1 MEAAPGVTDCGVCA
15 GVVNNLRSTI
25 SVTEPPCC
33 KDGGHNN
40 KETKPEEDL
49 IIRHNDSDFVSARKK
64 QPDDV
69 VSSRQDMAHYRC
81 QEQVNEILHIKNG
94 GNKTWR
100 LYNPFNLW
108 RDKSYNATA
117 KTENAVDV
125 VSCEFSGSC
134 QHVLDVVCT
143 DNTNIES
150 AFFKYRVLPSNNA
163 SNISKQN
170 IYPSEC
176 NINVSDCK
184 RNIDIRPFEGT
195 SQHEEQLSTSTNGF
209 RSFVFG
215 PITNL
220 FLSSFRRIYPCASP
234 VVSSNW
240 DSEDMGNL
248 QGSESKSKGGGGSSK
263 SPAKGK
269 KDKSG
274 KKSPAK
280 ELLKHKA
287 PAPPPPSKSNS
298 GTSGAQQKVV
308 PPQGNVPTAGS
319 HASHNGTAA
328 PNQSALPSSETTTY
342 VVTDSWRHVKKLAIK
357 TPAPN
362 NTTLLTPPSRDS
374 SSESVFTDPL
384 TPQGFAETQNHSSY
398 YSDTCSTEQANEPA
412 ELSAYFQTLPVDGT
426 DHDSVFTSLKSDV
439 GMVRSDGGSDK
450 DRNGGC
456 TSLSTTDLD
465 DVTLTLVDSTE
476 QLTDGEDMGGCDFV
490 TTVQKR
496 PQSHSLDALDEEDT
510 VEDSDKKTKSLD
522 ALEVTAG
529 VGVTP
534 HTRTTQPP
542 SSFTVV
548 KHRKVELNPTRLSE
562 HCLLPSGKH
571 IQKFCR
577 NTKNKR
583 ILQIWNYYR
592 NEYKFV
598 EGEYTMNSCVC
609 VCVCVCVH
617 VFYL

>member
-1 MEAAPGVTDCGVCA
+1 MEAAPGVTDSGACA
-15 GVVNNLRSTI
+15 GVVNNLRSAI
-25 SVTEPPCC
+25 SVTKPPCC
-33 KDGGHNN
+33 KDGGFNS
-40 KETKPEEDL
+40 KETTPEEDF
-49 IIRHNDSDFVSARKK
+49 IVCHNDSDINSERKIA
-64 QPDDV
+64 PEDV
-69 VSSRQDMAHYRC
+69 VSSGQDTAHRQC
-81 QEQVNEILHIKNG
+81 QEQVNEILYIKNG
-94 GNKTWR
+94 GDKTWR

-108 RDKSYNATA
+108 RDKSYNAATA
-117 KTENAVDV
+117 EIENAVDV
-125 VSCEFSGSC
+125 VSCESSVSC
-134 QHVLDVVCT
+134 RHVLNVVCT

-150 AFFKYRVLPSNNA
+150 AFSMYRVLPTSNA
-163 SNISKQN
+163 SNLSKQN

-176 NINVSDCK
+176 NIDVSDGK
-184 RNIDIRPFEGT
+184 RNIDVRPFEGT
-195 SQHEEQLSTSTNGF
+195 NKHEEQLATSTNSF
-209 RSFVFG
+209 RSLIFG

-220 FLSSFRRIYPCASP
+220 FQFSLRHIYPCPSP
-234 VVSSNW
+234 VVSSNCNC
-240 DSEDMGNL
+240 ENMGNL
-248 QGSESKSKGGGGSSK
+248 QGSESKSKGGGGIGK

-287 PAPPPPSKSNS
+287 PAPPPPTKSNS
-298 GTSGAQQKVV
+298 GTSGVQQKAV

-328 PNQSALPSSETTTY
+328 PNQSAVPNAETTY
-342 VVTDSWRHVKKLAIK
+342 VVTDSWRHVKKLAIR

-384 TPQGFAETQNHSSY
+384 TPQGFAEAQNHSSY

-412 ELSAYFQTLPVDGT
+412 AHSAYFQTLSVDGT
-426 DHDSVFTSLKSDV
+426 DHDSVFISLTSDV
-439 GMVRSDGGSDK
+439 GMVGSDGGSDK

-476 QLTDGEDMGGCDFV
+476 QLTDGEDMGGSDFMPSV
-490 TTVQKR
+490 SKK
-496 PQSHSLDALDEEDT
+496 PQSHSLDALDEEDY

-529 VGVTP
+529 VGAMP
-534 HTRTTQPP
+534 HTRSTQPP

-562 HCLLPSGKH
+562 NCLMPSGKH
-571 IQKFCR
+571 SQQFCR
-577 NTKNKR
+577 NTKNYSR
-583 ILQIWNYYR
+583 LHIWN
-592 NEYKFV
+592 
-598 EGEYTMNSCVC
+598 
-609 VCVCVCVH
+609 
-617 VFYL
+617 

>member
-15 GVVNNLRSTI
+15 GVVNNLRSAI
-25 SVTEPPCC
+25 SVTDPPCY
-33 KDGGHNN
+33 KDGDHNN
-40 KETKPEEDL
+40 KETIPEEDF
-49 IIRHNDSDFVSARKK
+49 IVCHNDSDFDSESEGTREFEGIVSI
-64 QPDDV
+64 
-69 VSSRQDMAHYRC
+69 RQDKAYCRC
-81 QEQVNEILHIKNG
+81 QEQVNETLHIKNG
-94 GNKTWR
+94 GDKTWR

-108 RDKSYNATA
+108 RDKSYNATP

-125 VSCEFSGSC
+125 INCEVSSSCE
-134 QHVLDVVCT
+134 HVLDVVCT

-150 AFFKYRVLPSNNA
+150 AFSKCRVLHTNNA
-163 SNISKQN
+163 SNLSKQN

-176 NINVSDCK
+176 KIDVSDGT
-184 RNIDIRPFEGT
+184 RNTDVRPFEGT
-195 SQHEEQLSTSTNGF
+195 NKHDEQLGTSANAI

-220 FLSSFRRIYPCASP
+220 FQFSFRRIYPSASP

-240 DSEDMGNL
+240 NCDNMGNL
-248 QGSESKSKGGGGSSK
+248 QGSEGKSKGGGGTGK

-280 ELLKHKA
+280 ELLKHKP

-298 GTSGAQQKVV
+298 GTSGAQQKAV

-319 HASHNGTAA
+319 HAAHNGTAA
-328 PNQSALPSSETTTY
+328 PKQSAVPSAETTTY

-384 TPQGFAETQNHSSY
+384 TPQGFAEAQNNSSY

-412 ELSAYFQTLPVDGT
+412 AYSAYFQTLSFDGT
-426 DHDSVFTSLKSDV
+426 DPDSVFTSLKSDI
-439 GMVRSDGGSDK
+439 GMVGSAGGSDK

-456 TSLSTTDLD
+456 TPLSTTDLD

-476 QLTDGEDMGGCDFV
+476 QLTDGEDVGGPNFM
-490 TTVQKR
+490 TSVQKKY
-496 PQSHSLDALDEEDT
+496 QSHSLDALDEEDS

-522 ALEVTAG
+522 ALEATAG
-529 VGVTP
+529 LGATP

-542 SSFTVV
+542 SSFTLV

-571 IQKFCR
+571 SQKFCR
-577 NTKNKR
+577 NTGNTWR
-583 ILQIWNYYR
+583 R
-592 NEYKFV
+592 N
-598 EGEYTMNSCVC
+598 
-609 VCVCVCVH
+609 
-617 VFYL
+617 

>member
-1 MEAAPGVTDCGVCA
+1 MEAAPGVTDSGVCA
-15 GVVNNLRSTI
+15 GVVNNLRSAI
-25 SVTEPPCC
+25 SVTESPCR
-33 KDGGHNN
+33 KDGGRNN
-40 KETKPEEDL
+40 KETTPEEDC
-49 IIRHNDSDFVSARKK
+49 IVNHNDSDFDSDRKGE
-64 QPDDV
+64 PEDV
-69 VSSRQDMAHYRC
+69 VFSRQDTAHCRC
-81 QEQVNEILHIKNG
+81 QEQVNETLHIKNG
-94 GNKTWR
+94 DDKTWR

-117 KTENAVDV
+117 EIENAVDV
-125 VSCEFSGSC
+125 VSCDCSDRC
-134 QHVLDVVCT
+134 QNVVDVVCAE
-143 DNTNIES
+143 NTNIES
-150 AFFKYRVLPSNNA
+150 AFSMYRVLRTNNA
-163 SNISKQN
+163 SDLSKQN
-170 IYPSEC
+170 IYPSKC
-176 NINVSDCK
+176 NIDVSDGK
-184 RNIDIRPFEGT
+184 RNIDVDPFEGT
-195 SQHEEQLSTSTNGF
+195 NKHEEQLTTSTN
-209 RSFVFG
+209 SFKSLIFG

-220 FLSSFRRIYPCASP
+220 LQFSFRRIYPCASP

-240 DSEDMGNL
+240 NCEDMGNL
-248 QGSESKSKGGGGSSK
+248 QGSESKSKGGGGTGK

-308 PPQGNVPTAGS
+308 PPQGNIPTAGS

-328 PNQSALPSSETTTY
+328 PNQSAVPSAETTY
-342 VVTDSWRHVKKLAIK
+342 VVTDSWRHVKKLAIR

-384 TPQGFAETQNHSSY
+384 TPQGFAEAQNHSSY

-412 ELSAYFQTLPVDGT
+412 AHSAYFQTLPVDGT
-426 DHDSVFTSLKSDV
+426 DHDSVFTSLISDI
-439 GMVRSDGGSDK
+439 GMVGSDGGSDK

-456 TSLSTTDLD
+456 TSLSTSDLD

-476 QLTDGEDMGGCDFV
+476 QLTDGEDMGGSDF
-490 TTVQKR
+490 TTSVQKK
-496 PQSHSLDALDEEDT
+496 PQSHSLDALDEEDN

-529 VGVTP
+529 VGATP

-562 HCLLPSGKH
+562 NCLMPSGKH
-571 IQKFCR
+571 SQHFCR
-577 NTKNKR
+577 NTKN
-583 ILQIWNYYR
+583 
-592 NEYKFV
+592 
-598 EGEYTMNSCVC
+598 
-609 VCVCVCVH
+609 
-617 VFYL
+617 

>member
-15 GVVNNLRSTI
+15 GVVNNLRSAI
-25 SVTEPPCC
+25 SVTERPCY

-40 KETKPEEDL
+40 KETITEEDF
-49 IIRHNDSDFVSARKK
+49 IVFHNDSDLDSESEVTTKLEGT
-64 QPDDV
+64 
-69 VSSRQDMAHYRC
+69 VSSNQDKAHCQY
-81 QEQVNEILHIKNG
+81 QEQVNETLHIKNG
-94 GNKTWR
+94 DDETWR

-117 KTENAVDV
+117 KTESAIDV
-125 VSCEFSGSC
+125 INCESSSSGE
-134 QHVLDVVCT
+134 HVLDVVCT

-150 AFFKYRVLPSNNA
+150 AFSKFRVLRTNNA
-163 SNISKQN
+163 SNLSKKN

-176 NINVSDCK
+176 NIDVSDAARHK
-184 RNIDIRPFEGT
+184 DIRPFEGT
-195 SQHEEQLSTSTNGF
+195 NQHEEQLNTSTNAI

-220 FLSSFRRIYPCASP
+220 FQFSFRRIYPCASP

-240 DSEDMGNL
+240 NCENMGNL
-248 QGSESKSKGGGGSSK
+248 QGSEGKSKGGGGTGK

-287 PAPPPPSKSNS
+287 PAPPPPLKSNS

-308 PPQGNVPTAGS
+308 PPRGNVPTAGS

-328 PNQSALPSSETTTY
+328 PKQSAVLSAETTTY
-342 VVTDSWRHVKKLAIK
+342 VVTDSWRHVKKLTIK

-384 TPQGFAETQNHSSY
+384 TPQGFAEAQNNSSY
-398 YSDTCSTEQANEPA
+398 YSDTCSTEQVNEPA
-412 ELSAYFQTLPVDGT
+412 AQSAYFPTLSVDGT
-426 DHDSVFTSLKSDV
+426 DLDSVFTSLKSDF
-439 GMVRSDGGSDK
+439 GMVGSDGGSDK

-456 TSLSTTDLD
+456 TPLSATDLD
-465 DVTLTLVDSTE
+465 DVTLTLVDSTD
-476 QLTDGEDMGGCDFV
+476 QLTDGEDMGGSNYM
-490 TTVQKR
+490 TSVQKK
-496 PQSHSLDALDEEDT
+496 PQSHSLDALDEEEN

-522 ALEVTAG
+522 ALEATAG
-529 VGVTP
+529 VMATP

-542 SSFTVV
+542 SSFTLV

-571 IQKFCR
+571 SQKFCR
-577 NTKNKR
+577 NTGNKSRLR
-583 ILQIWNYYR
+583 I
-592 NEYKFV
+592 
-598 EGEYTMNSCVC
+598 
-609 VCVCVCVH
+609 
-617 VFYL
+617 